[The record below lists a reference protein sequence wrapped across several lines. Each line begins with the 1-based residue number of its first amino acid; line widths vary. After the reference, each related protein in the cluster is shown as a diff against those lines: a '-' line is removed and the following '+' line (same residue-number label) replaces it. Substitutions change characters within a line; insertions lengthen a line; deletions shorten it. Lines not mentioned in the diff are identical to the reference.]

1 MSEHAYFLDRD
12 GERLFTFLHRP
23 PGPCRAGALICAPLA
38 EEKLW
43 SHRVLVSA
51 ARELAR
57 AGYAVLRFD
66 FRGEGDSARRFA
78 ESSLATRVE
87 DARTAL
93 AELRRH
99 VVEGGSI
106 TVLGLRLGAS
116 VAALATVDH
125 DDVDRL
131 VMWEPVTDGAEY
143 VRTILRSNLMQQ
155 MTRHRRVIEDRES
168 LIGRLERGESVNVEG
183 YELGGALYRELSTFR
198 LDPGR
203 PPATRANL
211 LVRISGRESPP
222 CDDLRPLADGWAG
235 TRLETVVEEPFW
247 REIRSFYAR
256 AGNLFEA
263 TARWMGAP

>member
-1 MSEHAYFLDRD
+1 MSEQAYFVERN

-23 PGPCRAGALICAPLA
+23 AGPCRAGALICGPLA

-57 AGYAVLRFD
+57 AGYGVLRFD
-66 FRGEGDSARRFA
+66 FRGEGDSDRRFA
-78 ESSLATRVE
+78 ESSLSTRIE
-87 DARTAL
+87 DAHTAV

-99 VVEGGSI
+99 VVADGPI

-116 VAALATVDH
+116 IAALAALDH
-125 DDVDRL
+125 PGVDRL
-131 VMWEPVTDGAEY
+131 VLWEPVTDGAEY
-143 VRTILRSNLMQQ
+143 VRTILRSNLMHQ
-155 MTRHRRVIEDRES
+155 MTRHRRVIEDRDA
-168 LIGRLERGESVNVEG
+168 LVGRLDRGETVNVEG
-183 YELGGALYRELSTFR
+183 YELGGALYRELASLR
-198 LDPGR
+198 LEPGR
-203 PPATRANL
+203 PPPTRANL
-211 LVRISGRESPP
+211 LVRISGHESPP
-222 CDDLRPLADGWAG
+222 CDDLRPLAEGWAG
-235 TRLETVVEEPFW
+235 TQLATVVEEPFW